1 MQSQFP
7 SARYGPCKLGTL
19 LFGEGHKLVKL
30 VHNAVKNGCFEL
42 YFLFSLSW
50 THKWKSAHS
59 FLSLGSYLNMYMYH
73 GYVSLK
79 KEHFCLFSLKRE
91 HFLPVFTEK
100 RALFACFH

>member
-1 MQSQFP
+1 MHAITVSECSIWALQAWHAAFW
-7 SARYGPCKLGTL
+7 GG
-19 LFGEGHKLVKL
+19 GHKLVKL

-59 FLSLGSYLNMYMYH
+59 FLRLGSYLNMYMYH

-79 KEHFCLFSLKRE
+79 KEHF
-91 HFLPVFTEK
+91 LPVFTEK